1 MIMYGTNSLRNEQ
14 KSSFISLFGVQ
25 ILLFFT
31 MKIQKKK
38 IYYRFSL
45 NFKRCNIKIIF
56 RQNKGNDNE
65 EIFQIIS
72 LI

>member
-38 IYYRFSL
+38 INYRFSL
-45 NFKRCNIKIIF
+45 NFKRCNTKIIF